1 MIIYIY
7 IYDYIYIYVY
17 IYMSIYIYTY
27 ILWVAGDLTLAAL
40 IPFPR
45 FPSKDTKSFA
55 AKRLQDTRLRA
66 LDPSAEQ
73 VPAKLYETGPRP

>member
-1 MIIYIY
+1 
-7 IYDYIYIYVY
+7 
-17 IYMSIYIYTY
+17 
-27 ILWVAGDLTLAAL
+27 VAGDLTLAAL
-40 IPFPR
+40 IPFPL